1 MAVGLP
7 TAQVQG
13 VQVVEAAAVPEE
25 DNIKNITTMIK
36 YIPHVLMAL
45 LYALNTQAQSMDDLL
60 RFVRP
65 EMRGT
70 ARYVAMGGA
79 FNALGGD
86 LSAIKDNPA
95 AAAVFLNSEVGIT
108 INSVDHQTAANY
120 FDNSNSISSRSF
132 DIDQFG
138 IVLVTKN
145 TTESEF
151 VKLTFG
157 YNYQKERVFNHKFNA
172 IGTNQSRGLD
182 DYFLAYANGIPF
194 KDIKTYDDESVSES
208 YRYLGENIGF
218 GAQQAYLGYQSQVIN
233 PNSYEDDNIKY
244 YSNSN
249 PGGAFVDHNF
259 FVTHS
264 GKNTKH
270 SFNLST
276 QYQENLYLGFNINSH
291 QIEFRRIDNLIEKN
305 YGSDSTFN
313 YTEFENDLFTSGEG
327 FSFQL
332 GVLYKPLKNVRM
344 GLSYQSPVWY
354 QMKDELSQYIISSKS
369 NGTDTFDPQ
378 ITNIYEYS
386 FSTPSELSGG
396 LAYVFGTKGLLS
408 LQYDLVDYRNTSFN
422 IKNGDVNFIN
432 QNKKIEQTLTTA
444 ATLRLG
450 AEYRIN
456 RLSLRTGFSKQES
469 LHKSFEDNYI
479 SMSSGIGYDFGGSV
493 LSLTLSKAEYKRTES
508 MYQVGLTDGIKIKN
522 DQTHFLVSYVLKL

>member
-1 MAVGLP
+1 
-7 TAQVQG
+7 
-13 VQVVEAAAVPEE
+13 
-25 DNIKNITTMIK
+25 MIK
-36 YIPHVLMAL
+36 YIPHVLMAF

-60 RFVRP
+60 RFARP
-65 EMRGT
+65 ELRGT

-95 AAAVFLNSEVGIT
+95 AAAVFLNSEVGLT
-108 INSVDHQTAANY
+108 INSIDNQTAANY
-120 FDNSNSISSRSF
+120 FENNNSISSRSLN
-132 DIDQFG
+132 IDQFG

-145 TTESEF
+145 TTGSEF

-157 YNYQKERVFNHKFNA
+157 YNYQKERVFNQKFNA
-172 IGTNQSRGLD
+172 IGTNPNSSLD
-182 DYFLAYANGIPF
+182 DYFLAYANGIAF
-194 KDIKTYDDESVSES
+194 QDIKTYDDESVSES

-218 GAQQAYLGYQSQVIN
+218 DAQQAFLGYQSQVIS
-233 PNSYEDDNIKY
+233 PYYYEDDNIEY

-249 PGGAFVDHNF
+249 PSGDFVDHDF

-264 GKNTKH
+264 GKSSKH

-276 QYQENLYLGFNINSH
+276 QYLEKLYLGVNLNSH
-291 QIEFRRIDNLIEKN
+291 QIEFRRVDNLIESN

-313 YTEFENDLFTSGEG
+313 YSEFENDLFTSGEG

-332 GVLYKPLKNVRM
+332 GVLYKPLKNIRM

-354 QMKDELSQYIISSKS
+354 QMKDELSQSIITSKS
-369 NGTDTFDPQ
+369 NGIDTFDPQ
-378 ITNIYEYS
+378 ITNIYDYS

-408 LQYDLVDYRNTSFN
+408 LQYDLVDYRNTSFD
-422 IKNGDVNFIN
+422 IRSGDFNFVN

-444 ATLRLG
+444 ATLRIG

-469 LHKSFEDNYI
+469 LHKSFVDNYI

-493 LSLTLSKAEYKRTES
+493 LSLTLSKAEYQRTES
-508 MYQVGLTDGIKIKN
+508 MYQVALTDGIEIKN
-522 DQTHFLVSYVLKL
+522 DQSQFLVSYVLKL